1 MTVSVQTSCTADLSS
16 VGSCNMVQYSQ
27 DLPDIYQNF
36 HAVAGVEDS
45 EVGQLGS
52 SVTLADFCPYI
63 QVGIGMTTSRYIER
77 TTSHHDVQ
85 EFTWRGGGEG
95 AEGRG
100 TRCDNADN
108 APQHDN
114 NYALE
119 SYGGSSRCFRQVR
132 GERRDSWPQL

>member
-36 HAVAGVEDS
+36 QAVAGVEDS

-63 QVGIGMTTSRYIER
+63 QVGIGITPSRYI
-77 TTSHHDVQ
+77 
-85 EFTWRGGGEG
+85 
-95 AEGRG
+95 
-100 TRCDNADN
+100 
-108 APQHDN
+108 
-114 NYALE
+114 
-119 SYGGSSRCFRQVR
+119 
-132 GERRDSWPQL
+132 